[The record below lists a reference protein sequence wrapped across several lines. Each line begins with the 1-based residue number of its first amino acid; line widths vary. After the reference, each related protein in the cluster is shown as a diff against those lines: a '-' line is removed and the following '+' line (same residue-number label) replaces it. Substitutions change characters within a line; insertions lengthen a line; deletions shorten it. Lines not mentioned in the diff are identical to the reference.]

1 MNKLEVAC
9 PLCGSNKI
17 RYLHVS
23 GSQLTKGQHGVEI
36 FPGMC
41 DCGLVQLSP
50 RWSKAQYVEYYT
62 QGYDDEYRLELKP
75 DIGVVGV
82 EKNAEEILMRLR
94 RILSFDESM
103 NILDIGSAYGNAL
116 KYYRNKIPKA
126 KIYGIESSVEGGRIL
141 TNDSGGTWIADD
153 FDDDQWATNY
163 ASKFNL
169 ITMRHVFEHLL
180 YPNDALDKLKLV
192 LKQGGIIYLSLPDML
207 HPRIKLRDY
216 DEWFDYWFRV
226 VHPFYYNK
234 YTLAKIIIKNGFD
247 IIDYS
252 EENCELW
259 MIIGLSC
266 YINKNDDFK
275 MSTRDV
281 ADMQADVFDRYLK
294 NFSLSANIKKD
305 I

>member
-1 MNKLEVAC
+1 MNNIEVVC
-9 PLCGSNKI
+9 PLCGSNKL
-17 RYLHVS
+17 RYLYVS
-23 GSQLTKGQHGVEI
+23 GSQITKGQHGVEI

-41 DCGLVQLSP
+41 GCGMVHLSP

-62 QGYDDEYRLELKP
+62 QDYDDEYRLELKP
-75 DIGVVGV
+75 DIGADGV
-82 EKNAEEILMRLR
+82 EKNAEEILMRIR
-94 RILSFDESM
+94 RNLCFDRSM

-116 KYYRNKIPKA
+116 NYYRKKIPQA
-126 KIYGIESSVEGGRIL
+126 NIYGIESSIEGGRIL
-141 TNDSGGTWIADD
+141 TNDYGGTLITDD
-153 FDDDQWATNY
+153 FDDGQWASTY
-163 ASKFNL
+163 ASEFDL

-192 LKQGGIIYLSLPDML
+192 IKQGGIIYLSLPDML

-216 DEWFDYWFRV
+216 DDWFDYWFRV
-226 VHPFYYNK
+226 VHPYYYNK
-234 YTLAKIIIKNGFD
+234 YTLAKILIKNGFD

-266 YINKNDDFK
+266 DINKNDDFN
-275 MSTRDV
+275 MDICDV
-281 ADMQADVFDRYLK
+281 ANMQADVFDRYLK
-294 NFSLSANIKKD
+294 NFSLSAD